1 MGQREVGA
9 MQDEYIKRMIK
20 HLPLLRTAVELTQ
33 AQLGKKIGVS
43 RQTIVAIENGKR
55 PLPWSVYLAIVL
67 VFKQYDDTIM
77 LLESYKLFDPD
88 YIVKG
93 I

>member
-9 MQDEYIKRMIK
+9 MQDEYIK

-33 AQLGKKIGVS
+33 AQFGKKIGIS

-55 PLPWSVYLAIVL
+55 PLPRSVYLAMVL
-67 VFKQYDDTIM
+67 VFKQYDDSTM
-77 LLESYKLFDPD
+77 LLESYKLLDPD
-88 YIVKG
+88 YTVKG